1 MFKNV
6 GFQIHS
12 AVAVKIHV
20 VCDAT
25 PCDLNEDPVGE
36 VQTYSCYCGPDW
48 SHI

>member
-1 MFKNV
+1 M

-12 AVAVKIHV
+12 AVAVKINA

-36 VQTYSCYCGPDW
+36 VQNIVATVAQFGHSYNY
-48 SHI
+48 I